1 MEKRKHDHITDDK
14 ATAST
19 SSMKIIISDDEC
31 ARKSDPK
38 KDLKI
43 SESKQ
48 KSVLVSE
55 NPKISKSNH
64 HQQQQHSISPPSS
77 CSTSPNDCPVSMASS
92 MRRASASP
100 AHPLGLPYWL
110 GGGGWSSFEK
120 VPKSHPASQHRHS
133 KYFYERQKTEPQIEV
148 RLPSPEP
155 PGEDVNATLV
165 RLMAA
170 SGVSASRIPA
180 SRTSSTASVTSTSTS
195 VTTGSGGHCDE
206 SEFGDT
212 REDKSILCDKEREC
226 EKDDNQIWPGEVLH
240 KSASD
245 SMMASSAY
253 RSASTSIV
261 PVDERP
267 RETPEE
273 DSSSRHRLFPTNTSA
288 HLGLYNHKSSTIS
301 SASSTT
307 CVPSATSTNPLASS
321 MSPFANAKRCVLKL
335 DGYSY
340 LIVANPPEARESPNT
355 ISPGQAETIIIRR
368 GVQKTSSDSSTMV
381 AKDSK
386 GNLQASITT
395 STTSGP
401 TRTMDTTSTFPPVD
415 TVEACDKAALRLREL
430 AQHLDHG
437 EVPISVLKKTLQYA
451 ACVLDTVTMD
461 ETRTRNQVKTN
472 KEKRIGPIRAPSD
485 PSHMRAKLLSTHTTG
500 SGSTH
505 ETHHSL
511 INRTKV
517 TLITDLS
524 QTPHKLT
531 SQWTRKLLDD
541 EDDLS
546 EVQPDAVPTEV
557 REWLASTF
565 TRNNA
570 AQKRRS
576 EEKPKFRSVANAIRA
591 GIMVDKLY
599 RRLCCPTMVQI
610 PPKIVDKLKL
620 LDNWS
625 FDCFNLNTI
634 SNNQALK
641 YLSYEV
647 LNRYGL
653 VHKFKIPS
661 DVLENCLNQIEQG
674 YTKFKNPYHNNMHAA
689 DVTQTVHFM
698 LTQMGLVNWLT
709 DLEVFATLLAAIIH
723 DFQHTGTTNN
733 FHVMSGSETALL
745 YNDRA
750 VLENFHVSAAFKVLR
765 EPESNILVNV
775 PKEEYRELRTLVID
789 MVLATD
795 MSSHFQQIKT
805 MKSLLTNVN
814 EFSVDKS
821 KALSMVLH
829 CCDISHPAKD
839 WNIHRRWT
847 ELLLEEFFRQG
858 DKEKELGL
866 PYSPLCDRNTTLVAE
881 SQIGFID
888 FIVAPSLEVCGDL
901 LDRVQ
906 HSIDTARH
914 SSASSDD
921 NREEILPENGSRP
934 KSISSFKSKRGG
946 LSIDSAEAQI
956 NSRSEGGRLKR
967 PWLDNL
973 EENRR
978 KWQERAHLDA
988 IQRAEK
994 SRKPTSDLIAVSI
1007 SNSPESEL

>member
-461 ETRTRNQVKTN
+461 E
-472 KEKRIGPIRAPSD
+472 
-485 PSHMRAKLLSTHTTG
+485 
-500 SGSTH
+500 
-505 ETHHSL
+505 
-511 INRTKV
+511 
-517 TLITDLS
+517 
-524 QTPHKLT
+524 
-531 SQWTRKLLDD
+531 TRKLLDD